1 MVYVWNV
8 AVLTIPSVSGVLAI
22 LFTMAFLQNVYE
34 YEIEGMSIVMIS
46 N

>member
-8 AVLTIPSVSGVLAI
+8 AVLIIPSVSGVLAI
-22 LFTMAFLQNVYE
+22 LFTMDFLQNVYE